1 MTESEMA
8 AVIDRAVRYA
18 VRGEANRR
26 PYLLDDETVA
36 RAHASHMAG
45 LNLQC
50 LGRHYGVRAG
60 YLGRRFRE
68 LGLPVRNY
76 TSKRARAAA
85 LAAEEEGER

>member
-18 VRGEANRR
+18 VRGEANVGR
-26 PYLLDDETVA
+26 PLLLDDETVA
-36 RAHASHMAG
+36 RAHASHMTG
-45 LNLQC
+45 VNLQC

-68 LGLPVRNY
+68 LGLPVLN
-76 TSKRARAAA
+76 KRERAAA

>member
-1 MTESEMA
+1 MTESELA

-36 RAHASHMAG
+36 RAHASHMTG
-45 LNLQC
+45 VNLQC

-68 LGLPVRNY
+68 LGLPVLN
-76 TSKRARAAA
+76 KRERAAA
-85 LAAEEEGER
+85 LAAEEEGEG